1 MMDTVRAGGYHE
13 GFPVARLP
21 MQALQ
26 EPTSTGTVLDNVSIT
41 HDGSVGK
48 LCQVLALTYSM
59 ASLEMRF
66 KSQFDFLGDRSMASS
81 CNK

>member
-41 HDGSVGK
+41 PAAGALLHSASEM
-48 LCQVLALTYSM
+48 LFALA
-59 ASLEMRF
+59 
-66 KSQFDFLGDRSMASS
+66 
-81 CNK
+81 